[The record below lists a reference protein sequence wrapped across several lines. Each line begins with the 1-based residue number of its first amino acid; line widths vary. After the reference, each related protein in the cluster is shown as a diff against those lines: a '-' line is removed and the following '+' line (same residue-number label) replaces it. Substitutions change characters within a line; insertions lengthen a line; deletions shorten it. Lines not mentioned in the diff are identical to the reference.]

1 MTEIRPST
9 PEELLHSDDMTVKP
23 GFFPRNPSSIY
34 QMQGFA
40 GSPIQPVPFAADCDG
55 HMSLHSEPDMD
66 TIMPL
71 PGTVR
76 PAHAQLQ
83 NVVRSNLVEEGSES
97 DEELED
103 STRSPLS
110 PNSSEFA
117 TIEVCIYGSIKSNK
131 G

>member
-23 GFFPRNPSSIY
+23 GLFPRNPSSVY

-76 PAHAQLQ
+76 PAQLH

-103 STRSPLS
+103 STRSILS
-110 PNSSEFA
+110 PNSSGFA
-117 TIEVCIYGSIKSNK
+117 TIEVCVYGSIKSNK

>member
-23 GFFPRNPSSIY
+23 GLFPRNPSSVY

-76 PAHAQLQ
+76 PAQLH

-103 STRSPLS
+103 STRSILS
-110 PNSSEFA
+110 PNSSGFA
-117 TIEVCIYGSIKSNK
+117 TIEVCVYGSVKSNK

>member
-23 GFFPRNPSSIY
+23 GLFPRNPSSVY

-40 GSPIQPVPFAADCDG
+40 GSPIQPVPFPADCDG

-76 PAHAQLQ
+76 PAQLH

-103 STRSPLS
+103 STRSTLS
-110 PNSSEFA
+110 PNSSGFA